1 MTSLIVYCLLLLHKV
16 GQETVGEEA
25 IEEMVVVVD
34 VETVVVAAVVEAVAS
49 NPLYFQI
56 RSRGEYLV
64 VKGSIFILGVQIWLT
79 LVPKAEAPASSL
91 RFHATAPLR
100 PTFTVTLLRQ
110 SSLFFSLPELSSTTL
125 ACMDDELD
133 DAIAP
138 TCIFQP
144 CAPLYIPSLGRACP
158 NLRTSPWWTVIGKA
172 ETARKALETPT
183 ALLWQGAPSLERV
196 EIGNDFRVQLYHL
209 AVY

>member
-25 IEEMVVVVD
+25 IEETVVVVD
-34 VETVVVAAVVEAVAS
+34 VETMETVETGVVAAVVEAVAS

-64 VKGSIFILGVQIWLT
+64 VKGSIFILGVQIWLA

-100 PTFTVTLLRQ
+100 PTFTVTLLR
-110 SSLFFSLPELSSTTL
+110 
-125 ACMDDELD
+125 
-133 DAIAP
+133 
-138 TCIFQP
+138 
-144 CAPLYIPSLGRACP
+144 
-158 NLRTSPWWTVIGKA
+158 
-172 ETARKALETPT
+172 
-183 ALLWQGAPSLERV
+183 
-196 EIGNDFRVQLYHL
+196 
-209 AVY
+209 